1 MRFINKLIVTKRH
14 NKKTWSPIVAVPRFE
29 AFALPFSIEQQR

>member
-14 NKKTWSPIVAVPRFE
+14 NKKTWSSTVAVPRLE
-29 AFALPFSIEQQR
+29 ALALPEV

>member
-1 MRFINKLIVTKRH
+1 MRFIKINCSEKAH
-14 NKKTWSPIVAVPRFE
+14 KKTWSSTVAVPRFE